1 MGRNNNPYFNN
12 SGYPDPTAYE
22 AIRAV
27 SREQNMSLDGKVT
40 MLYRVLHFIISE
52 AGFEVVDRIHVTV
65 KTADEKLAQIV
76 EANADAIVVSSLY
89 GQGCCRRC
97 RSFRG
102 DYEIPGA
109 ETGICLFWKDYRT
122 YGEICEYWKKRG

>member
-12 SGYPDPTAYE
+12 SGYPVPTAYE

-52 AGFEVVDRIHVTV
+52 AGFEVVGNIELKH
-65 KTADEKLAQIV
+65 KK
-76 EANADAIVVSSLY
+76 S
-89 GQGCCRRC
+89 GRR
-97 RSFRG
+97 FR
-102 DYEIPGA
+102 
-109 ETGICLFWKDYRT
+109 
-122 YGEICEYWKKRG
+122 

>member
-22 AIRAV
+22 AIRTV

-52 AGFEVVDRIHVTV
+52 AGFEVVGNIELKH
-65 KTADEKLAQIV
+65 KK
-76 EANADAIVVSSLY
+76 S
-89 GQGCCRRC
+89 GRR
-97 RSFRG
+97 FR
-102 DYEIPGA
+102 
-109 ETGICLFWKDYRT
+109 
-122 YGEICEYWKKRG
+122 

>member
-52 AGFEVVDRIHVTV
+52 AGFEVVDWVIGKPMGEDQKVLTDALDRAVTAV
-65 KTADEKLAQIV
+65 PVLI
-76 EANADAIVVSSLY
+76 S
-89 GQGCCRRC
+89 QGVDRAMNR
-97 RSFRG
+97 FN
-102 DYEIPGA
+102 
-109 ETGICLFWKDYRT
+109 RT
-122 YGEICEYWKKRG
+122 